1 MGTFSKTIA
10 TGLRLGWLHGDA
22 NFIEALHKT
31 RSDLGNVP
39 FIQNA
44 VTQFI
49 LSGEYGEH
57 ITAMRLLYGNKCRN
71 LCNSLDEN
79 CGDYIEY
86 QVPAGGFYL
95 WLRILGIDA
104 ADLVKQAWEDGLVF
118 PDGNLFFQDPVEND
132 NCIRLAFSGT
142 PKDKLLEVGPIL
154 RRSFEKILD

>member
-1 MGTFSKTIA
+1 M
-10 TGLRLGWLHGDA
+10 
-22 NFIEALHKT
+22 
-31 RSDLGNVP
+31 
-39 FIQNA
+39 
-44 VTQFI
+44 
-49 LSGEYGEH
+49 
-57 ITAMRLLYGNKCRN
+57 
-71 LCNSLDEN
+71 
-79 CGDYIEY
+79 
-86 QVPAGGFYL
+86 PAGGFYL